1 MALVGEPTRVPRPPI
16 DAAKAMPIA
25 SAPAKPSVWPGS
37 TFAACSTAS
46 AMGIMI
52 RVVAV
57 LETIRLMV
65 AVATMKASSIAAGL
79 DPPRVTMAKARR
91 RWRPVRSIARAM
103 IAPPS
108 TRNRI
113 GE

>member
-1 MALVGEPTRVPRPPI
+1 
-16 DAAKAMPIA
+16 
-25 SAPAKPSVWPGS
+25 
-37 TFAACSTAS
+37 
-46 AMGIMI
+46 MI

-57 LETIRLMV
+57 LETIMLSDRGRGHEGEQHLRRACRRRAM
-65 AVATMKASSIAAGL
+65 
-79 DPPRVTMAKARR
+79 TMASARR
-91 RWRPVRSIARAM
+91 RWRPVRSIASAM